1 MEHWAELPVLP
12 LAVFFTHQCVQTLTF
27 HTWKQDVNLHICVY
41 SCISL
46 TYFFFLWAPHIFK
59 SILLD
64 LIFSKEKKNMQAILH
79 VNHVRGHHVLSS
91 RGLFFTF
98 LHSVPK
104 GESTM
109 DCIRFLYLAASWIHK
124 KRIASSTCQNVIYN
138 LQMSDFSARRIWLNS
153 QVFSSVG
160 PIWSFT

>member
-12 LAVFFTHQCVQTLTF
+12 LAVFFTHQCLQTLTF
-27 HTWKQDVNLHICVY
+27 HTWKQDVNLHI
-41 SCISL
+41 
-46 TYFFFLWAPHIFK
+46 FK
-59 SILLD
+59 SIILD
-64 LIFSKEKKNMQAILH
+64 LIFSKEKKKTC
-79 VNHVRGHHVLSS
+79 R
-91 RGLFFTF
+91 LFCMLIVFVVIMSF
-98 LHSVPK
+98 LLEVCFSPSVPK
-104 GESTM
+104 GKSTM
-109 DCIRFLYLAASWIHK
+109 DCIRFLYLDVSWIHK